1 LILLLERTHR
11 RKRRGVKL
19 VGRRTA
25 LNVVQKLPGLTFA
38 DNPVIV
44 GVTAIDIYTVP
55 TGRKALLTSLFT
67 RLVSLGA
74 GTLITF
80 QLITPTNLRLVRTTV
95 AETVLTE
102 KLTNTTGILM
112 QAGTII
118 RLDGDSGADNSSV
131 GFDIKVEET
140 SA

>member
-1 LILLLERTHR
+1 LLLERT
-11 RKRRGVKL
+11 RKRKYLGLKL
-19 VGRRTA
+19 VGKRVA
-25 LNVVQKLPGLTFA
+25 LNSVQKIPGLTFA

-44 GVTAIDIYTVP
+44 GVTPIDIYTVP
-55 TGRKALLTSLFT
+55 AGRKALLKSMFT

-95 AETVLTE
+95 PETVLTE
-102 KLTNTTGILM
+102 KLTNTNGILL
-112 QAGTII
+112 QTGTII

-131 GFDIKVEET
+131 GYDIKVEET

>member
-1 LILLLERTHR
+1 M
-11 RKRRGVKL
+11 VKL

-25 LNVVQKLPGLTFA
+25 LNQVQKIPGLTFA
-38 DNPVIV
+38 ANPVIV
-44 GVTAIDIYTVP
+44 GTTAIDIYTVP
-55 TGRKALLTSLFT
+55 TARKALLKSLFT

-102 KLTNTTGILM
+102 KLTNTNGILL
-112 QAGTII
+112 QAGTIL

-131 GFDIKVEET
+131 GYDVKIEET
-140 SA
+140 RA

>member
-1 LILLLERTHR
+1 V
-11 RKRRGVKL
+11 VKL

-25 LNVVQKLPGLTFA
+25 LNQVQKIPGLTFA
-38 DNPVIV
+38 ANPVIV
-44 GVTAIDIYTVP
+44 GTTAIDIYTVP
-55 TGRKALLTSLFT
+55 TARKALLKSLFT

-102 KLTNTTGILM
+102 KLTNTNGILL
-112 QAGTII
+112 QAGTIL

-131 GFDIKVEET
+131 GYDVKIEET
-140 SA
+140 RA